1 MNSKIDGI
9 VGILGVA
16 VGLVGVGY
24 ALGTRSKMARI
35 SEKLDRSIEDLAGQ
49 MPVDIP
55 QDMIER
61 AVEKAVAGEV
71 KGAVS
76 KVTDAVTVELKRDI
90 HKKVTDAVESEYANV
105 KESVLEEL
113 VSAASKIDVKR
124 AREDVENAA
133 KKHALEKFDD
143 NLDDILGNF
152 NDQLKNTSRIYTSI
166 ADTMGKY
173 GPNDREAVIRIGR

>member
-1 MNSKIDGI
+1 MSKNFDAL
-9 VGILGVA
+9 VGLIGVG

-49 MPVDIP
+49 IPVDIP
-55 QDMIER
+55 KDIIER
-61 AVEKAVAGEV
+61 ATEKAIACEV
-71 KGAVS
+71 KGAVG
-76 KVTDAVTVELKRDI
+76 KVTDAVTVDLKRDI

-113 VSAASKIDVKR
+113 VSAASKINVKR
-124 AREDVENAA
+124 VREDVENAA